1 MDEALAGSALSGKRV
16 LLVGAGGL
24 GCPAG
29 RVLAQSGVGR
39 IDVADDD
46 VVDDS
51 NLHRQILYRFA
62 DSGQPKAP
70 LAAARLCEEAAA
82 LGLRVESVAREIRV
96 LPEQAREIVAGYDV
110 VLEGADNFATKFLVA
125 DACALTGTPVV
136 QAGAVRWVGWALAS
150 LPGRSACLRCVF
162 EDIPRGQQDTCAEAG
177 VVGPVVGVVGA
188 LQAAL
193 ALRLLHGDDSA
204 AGALWS
210 YDGLSRSGSAL
221 RQRAVARQPH
231 CPLCS
236 GRITDTDISRYVPPE
251 CAA

>member
-1 MDEALAGSALSGKRV
+1 MAAELAVGPLSGMRT

-29 RVLAQSGVGR
+29 RVLARSGVGA

-46 VVDDS
+46 VVDLS
-51 NLHRQILYRFA
+51 NLHRQTLYRA
-62 DSGQPKAP
+62 GDGGRPKAKV
-70 LAAARLCEEAAA
+70 AAARLVEEAAA
-82 LGLRVESVAREIRV
+82 VGLRATAVARELRV
-96 LPEQAREIVAGYDV
+96 LPEQAREVVAGYDA

-136 QAGAVRWVGWALAS
+136 QAGAVRWVGWTLAS
-150 LPGRSACLRCVF
+150 LPGQSACLRCVF
-162 EDIPRGQQDTCAEAG
+162 EDVPRGEQDTCAEAG

-193 ALRLLHGDDSA
+193 ALRLLLGDSSA
-204 AGALWS
+204 AGVLWS
-210 YDGLSRSGSAL
+210 YDALSGAL
-221 RQRAVARQPH
+221 RRRPIARRPN
-231 CPLCS
+231 CPLCT

>member
-1 MDEALAGSALSGKRV
+1 MAAALAGSALSGKRV

-29 RVLAQSGVGR
+29 RVLARSGVGR

-46 VVDDS
+46 VVDAT
-51 NLHRQILYRFA
+51 NLHRQLLYRES
-62 DSGQPKAP
+62 DVGRPKASI
-70 LAAARLCEEAAA
+70 AAARLIEEAARVG
-82 LGLRVESVAREIRV
+82 LGVGTVAREIRV
-96 LPEQAREIVAGYDV
+96 LPEQAREVVGAYDL

-177 VVGPVVGVVGA
+177 VVGPVVGAVGA
-188 LQAAL
+188 LQAAI
-193 ALRLLHGDDSA
+193 ALRLLHGDRTA
-204 AGALWS
+204 AGVLWS
-210 YDGLSRSGSAL
+210 YDALTGAL
-221 RQRAVARQPH
+221 RQRAIARQPH
-231 CPLCS
+231 CPLCT
-236 GRITDTDISRYVPPE
+236 GRITDTDISRYAPPE